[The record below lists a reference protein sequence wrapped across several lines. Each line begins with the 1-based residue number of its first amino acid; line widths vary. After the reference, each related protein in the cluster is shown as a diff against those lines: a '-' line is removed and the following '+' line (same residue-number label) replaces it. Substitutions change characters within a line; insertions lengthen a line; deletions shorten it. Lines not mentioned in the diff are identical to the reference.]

1 MSDNIKHEN
10 NRLKLRHRQTC
21 ETFENQL
28 KQGSLYL
35 SYILRIFFLLS
46 YIRYLGIYYFLEEDF
61 FLETLGLFFAGFCYL
76 GLI

>member
-21 ETFENQL
+21 ETFEDQL

-35 SYILRIFFLLS
+35 SYILRKKLLRS
-46 YIRYLGIYYFLEEDF
+46 YTRYLGLYYLREEDF
-61 FLETLGLFFAGFCYL
+61 F
-76 GLI
+76 